1 MYLAH
6 LWLWGLQPIKA
17 QSEGLNNLQLKDNSF
32 KDTLQALVRT
42 HFMQKQ
48 AQNSPHFEYDI
59 VRGKGKGLIILLH
72 GAPGLGK
79 TFTAESIAAAN
90 GKPLLQ
96 ITCGDLGLNPKEVDA
111 ALRESF
117 YYAQHFR
124 AILCFDE
131 CDIFLQQRSKMDVKR
146 NALVSSK

>member
-1 MYLAH
+1 MLTYLAH

-32 KDTLQALVRT
+32 KQTLQALVKT

-48 AQNSPHFEYDI
+48 AQNSPNFEYDI

-96 ITCGDLGLNPKEVDA
+96 ITCGDLGLN
-111 ALRESF
+111 
-117 YYAQHFR
+117 
-124 AILCFDE
+124 
-131 CDIFLQQRSKMDVKR
+131 
-146 NALVSSK
+146 